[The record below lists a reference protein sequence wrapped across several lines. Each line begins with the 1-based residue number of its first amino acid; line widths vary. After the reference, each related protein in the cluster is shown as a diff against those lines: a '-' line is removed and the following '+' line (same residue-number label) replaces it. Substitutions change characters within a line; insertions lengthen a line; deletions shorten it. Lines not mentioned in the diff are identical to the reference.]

1 MIVAII
7 KDGFINESNIMGTI
21 ISTNTKTTNI
31 DIIPP
36 IKYIFFIIKIYL
48 IANAVKWTPSIAGSS
63 DRLSSFELISDNSL

>member
-1 MIVAII
+1 MVGPNKSNVNII
-7 KDGFINESNIMGTI
+7 
-21 ISTNTKTTNI
+21 NTKTTNI
-31 DIIPP
+31 DIMPP